1 MNPRPHRDLL
11 LINTAG
17 SLRSFGVGLMGVV
30 LGIYL
35 FRNGLSSLAIGLVI
49 ATGLAGSAL
58 ATLIVS
64 FAADRFGRR
73 RSLLV
78 LSLLSAVSGIALAR
92 SPNLPALVIMAFVG
106 MLNGTGTDRSASF
119 ALDLAIVP
127 GLAPDSKR
135 TWNLAWYNVLLDGGG
150 SLGALAAG
158 LPLFLQH
165 RLSFSLLSS
174 YRVVFVGYSVLCLL
188 VATLYAFLSPAIE
201 LNNPPARTKMSVRI
215 TPKNKTILVKI
226 TALFSLD
233 AFGGG
238 FLTDAL
244 VAYWFFRR
252 FGVAEYDLGLLFAA
266 VHILNA
272 CSHLGAAW
280 LAQRIGLVNTM
291 VFTHLPSSLFLMAVP
306 FAPSFKWAVLL
317 FLCREAL
324 VEMDVPTRQSY
335 VAALVGPSE
344 RTFASGITNLARNVF
359 WAVGSAAAGFLMQV
373 FTFSAPLLIGGGA
386 KVTYDLLLYRSFRAL
401 KPPEE
406 TLRSPEAEKTA
417 L

>member
-1 MNPRPHRDLL
+1 VNPRPHRDLV
-11 LINTAG
+11 LINAAG
-17 SLRSFGVGLMGVV
+17 FLRSLGVGLMGVV
-30 LGIYL
+30 LGVYL
-35 FRNGLSSLAIGLVI
+35 FRVGLSSFTIGLVI
-49 ATGLAGSAL
+49 AVGLAGSAL
-58 ATLIVS
+58 ATIIVS
-64 FAADRFGRR
+64 FVADRVGRR
-73 RSLLV
+73 WSLLV
-78 LSLLSAVSGIALAR
+78 LSLLAGIGGLALA
-92 SPNLPALVIMAFVG
+92 LFPALAVLLAMVFIG

-119 ALDLAIVP
+119 ALDQAIVP
-127 GLAPDSKR
+127 GLAADSKR

-165 RLSFSLLSS
+165 RLSLSLLSS
-174 YRVVFVGYSVLCLL
+174 YRVVFLGYSGLCVI
-188 VATLYAFLSPAIE
+188 VAILYAVVSPAVEINDP
-201 LNNPPARTKMSVRI
+201 LAPAKVSAGI
-215 TPKNKTILVKI
+215 TPTNKRILAKL

-252 FGVAEYDLGLLFAA
+252 FGVGEHDLGLVFFA

-280 LAQRIGLVNTM
+280 LARRIGLVNTM

-335 VAALVGPSE
+335 VAAIVRPTE
-344 RTFASGITNLARNVF
+344 RTYASGITNLARNVF

-373 FTFSAPLLIGGGA
+373 FSFSAPLLIGGGA

-406 TLRSPEAEKTA
+406 TLRVETEETTP
-417 L
+417 